1 MVAFSLLVL
10 AGASF
15 FFALAE
21 TALFSLGKYRLQQ
34 LAAQS
39 PERAKVVAGLLAEP
53 QELLATIVLGNTFA
67 NAGIVVAVLW
77 PALRQGW
84 PLSLTLPALL
94 VVILIGCEAAPKILA
109 VRSPQLWSLRVARP
123 MLFLKRASRPM
134 RLLAEQFDAALLKI
148 IDAKPSGATGISDG
162 EYREL
167 FEMAYQQGALAQSE
181 KEIILQI
188 INLDQKTARD
198 VMKPRAQ
205 MASISDDLSVAEMID
220 AARRLK
226 HRRLPI
232 YDEGTDTIVGVLNT
246 RTLLLD
252 PNVDLA
258 EAIEFPSFVPES
270 MNLLQLLKSLQR
282 QQRGLAI
289 VLDEFEST
297 SGVVALEDILEIMV
311 GDIRREEEN
320 EEFIIEKLGP
330 FSWRV
335 SGTMR
340 VEDFRRHYP
349 NLGEVEDV
357 ETMGGLLV
365 QLAEVVPAR
374 GQSQVYRGLRLTA
387 RVADERR
394 VKELLVEEIGKKPAP
409 PLENEGTKG

>member
-1 MVAFSLLVL
+1 
-10 AGASF
+10 
-15 FFALAE
+15 
-21 TALFSLGKYRLQQ
+21 
-34 LAAQS
+34 
-39 PERAKVVAGLLAEP
+39 
-53 QELLATIVLGNTFA
+53 
-67 NAGIVVAVLW
+67 
-77 PALRQGW
+77 
-84 PLSLTLPALL
+84 L